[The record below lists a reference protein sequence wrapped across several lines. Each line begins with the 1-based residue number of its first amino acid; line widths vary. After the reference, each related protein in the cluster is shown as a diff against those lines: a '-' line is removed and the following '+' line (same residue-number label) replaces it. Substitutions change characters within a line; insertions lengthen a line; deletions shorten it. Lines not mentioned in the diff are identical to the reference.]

1 MTEIHP
7 AKQSE
12 VDRLIE
18 IARATYLGTM
28 AAIVPPAA
36 LKAFQEGDEA
46 GRFIRACWQNFDVAI
61 IESEVAGFLFVHE
74 NKIESL
80 HIHPDHARKGIG
92 AALLSHGEKKIASS
106 HHHADLDVLEGN
118 DNAHAFYI
126 AHGWHD
132 VHRFEGLEA
141 GDVPAP
147 MILMRKTLARE
158 T

>member
-1 MTEIHP
+1 MADIRP
-7 AKQSE
+7 ARQSE
-12 VDRLIE
+12 IDRLIE

-28 AAIVPPAA
+28 AAIVPAAA
-36 LKAFQEGDEA
+36 LKAFHEGDEA
-46 GRFIRACWQNFDVAI
+46 GRFVKACWQDFDAAI
-61 IESEVAGFLFVHE
+61 VGGEVAGFLFVDE

-80 HIHPDHARKGIG
+80 HIHPDYARKGAG
-92 AALLSHGEKKIASS
+92 AALLAHGEEKIARSYP
-106 HHHADLDVLEGN
+106 HADLEVLEGN

-132 VHRFEGLEA
+132 VHHFEGLEV

-158 T
+158 M